1 MTLRPVN
8 RKVLASLVA
17 AVALFASACG
27 GGESAVETEDSTVE
41 MTVEA
46 AAESSVDL
54 SNVEAQLSE
63 VLDEVAA
70 LKSYFKKEND
80 GSVWFTPATIPEIT
94 KDRQYGFALPLPSG
108 LEATY
113 TGITTS
119 EASNAEGTLIAQAGG
134 VSVLLLWRTDEVPL
148 SPGESVVSSFQV
160 LQQTTSLEF
169 SLTSSGETGFTVD
182 NQEASYAT
190 FVATDDETTKGIALI
205 AGWTCGTSG
214 RSFALTVSGV
224 KRTAVT
230 DSFFALA
237 EGFECGTN

>member
-1 MTLRPVN
+1 MTLKFNAV
-8 RKVLASLVA
+8 KIVVSLA
-17 AVALFASACG
+17 AVMALLSTGCG
-27 GGESAVETEDSTVE
+27 GGETSGDNVDGSVN

-54 SNVEAQLSE
+54 TKVEAQLSE
-63 VLDEVAA
+63 VLDEVAS
-70 LKSYFKKEND
+70 LKSYFKKESD
-80 GSVWFTPATIPEIT
+80 GSVWFTPATIPEIK

-108 LEATY
+108 LDATY

-119 EASNAEGTLIAQAGG
+119 EASNDEGTLIAQAGG

-148 SPGESVVSSFQV
+148 SPSESVVSSFQV

-182 NQEASYAT
+182 EQEASYAT
-190 FVATDDETTKGIALI
+190 FVATDEETTKGVALI

-230 DSFFALA
+230 DSFFALS